1 MNDDIVSALSTP
13 ILAAYQHVIVASS
26 RLGEER
32 EEEIGLVITS
42 LRNACDNAGYDMVK
56 RS

>member
-1 MNDDIVSALSTP
+1 MNRDIISALSTP
-13 ILAAYQHVIVASS
+13 ILAAYQHVIVAGS
-26 RLGEER
+26 RLGDERKEELD
-32 EEEIGLVITS
+32 LVISS